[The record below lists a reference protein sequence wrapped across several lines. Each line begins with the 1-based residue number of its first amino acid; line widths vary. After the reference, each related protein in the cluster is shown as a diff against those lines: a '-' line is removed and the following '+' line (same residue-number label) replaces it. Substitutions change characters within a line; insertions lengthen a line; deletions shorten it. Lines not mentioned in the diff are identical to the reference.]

1 MRSYAMFT
9 ERGDNAVNAIVLQA
23 ALFGKQP
30 HEVYEDLR
38 QLSRNDG
45 FGEASDTAV
54 RECVF
59 GALGFYG
66 E

>member
-1 MRSYAMFT
+1 MTYAMFT
-9 ERGDNAVNAIVLQA
+9 EKGNNAVNAIVLQA
-23 ALFGKQP
+23 ALFGKKP
-30 HEVYEDLR
+30 NEVYEDLR

-45 FGEASDTAV
+45 FGEACDTAV

-59 GALGFYG
+59 DALGFYG

>member
-23 ALFGKQP
+23 ALFGKKP
-30 HEVYEDLR
+30 NEVYEDLR

-59 GALGFYG
+59 DALGFCG